1 MGNLVVTSDM
11 PPPSGYAGE
20 AASRPVERREHIACP
35 RQSWAIFSSFQR
47 LSSELRTLNRLL
59 KSARS
64 RRRAQSHGHIDI
76 FFVCVSHLFCVEFH
90 IGDSVSSA
98 T

>member
-59 KSARS
+59 NRLDHDVMLKVTGILTSSSSAYP
-64 RRRAQSHGHIDI
+64 I
-76 FFVCVSHLFCVEFH
+76 FFVLSF
-90 IGDSVSSA
+90 I
-98 T
+98 